1 MGKTG
6 KWLRNLLTTG
16 KKDKEKEKSTIKLNS
31 SSNGTENSTTP
42 TSSTPKEK
50 KRWSFRRSSA
60 SATATTATTTPTTTS
75 KELNF
80 VETNVTASQT
90 VQTDTDI
97 QNEQRKHV
105 MAVAAATAAA
115 ADAAVAAAQ
124 AVAAVIR
131 LTSTSNATSKSIEE
145 AAAIKIQSAFRSH
158 LAKKA
163 LCALRG
169 LVKLQA
175 LVRGHLVRKQAKAT
189 LRCMQALVTAQARAR
204 AQRIQ
209 MGSEGKA
216 NQKHRNAAEDDLLRH
231 IYNEMDRGLED
242 NIKIVE
248 MDVCESKVNSRSSSV
263 YHHGHQ
269 EQYDNRFS
277 THYSTNGSYTKE
289 EKYKVSPAPSALTES
304 SPRACS
310 GHFDDCFSTAQS
322 SPHPQFYSAVSR
334 SEDSKHPFAFHRPAY
349 AESMSYD
356 YPLFP
361 NYMANT
367 ESSRAKVRS
376 HSAPKQRPDSFER
389 QPSRRRASVEG
400 RNVPRPMRMQ
410 RSSSHV
416 GATVHNYHY
425 PWSIKL
431 DRSAVSL
438 KDSECGSTSTVLTN
452 TNYCRSLVAYG
463 VITWRWVLTTESAPC
478 ATPNSSHF
486 ARTPKSRVENFSL
499 LSFSPF

>member
-1 MGKTG
+1 YPYQLTRCLKEMGKTS
-6 KWLRNLLTTG
+6 KWLRNLLTG
-16 KKDKEKEKSTIKLNS
+16 KKDKEKEKEKSNTNLNS

-42 TSSTPKEK
+42 SSTTPKEK

-60 SATATTATTTPTTTS
+60 SATATATTTPTTTTTS

-80 VETNVTASQT
+80 VEPNVTASQT
-90 VQTDTDI
+90 VKTDTDN
-97 QNEQRKHV
+97 QDEQMKHA

-131 LTSTSNATSKSIEE
+131 LTSASNGTSKSIEE
-145 AAAIKIQSAFRSH
+145 AAAIKIQSVFRSH
-158 LAKKA
+158 LARKA

-189 LRCMQALVTAQARAR
+189 LRCMQALVTAQARVR
-204 AQRIQ
+204 AQRFL
-209 MGSEGKA
+209 MVSEGKP
-216 NQKHRNAAEDDLLRH
+216 NQKHRNATDDDLFRH

-248 MDVCESKVNSRSSSV
+248 MDVCESKGNSRSRSSSV

-269 EQYDNRFS
+269 EQCDHRFS
-277 THYSTNGSYTKE
+277 THYSTNGSYSKE
-289 EKYKVSPAPSALTES
+289 ESYKVSPAPSALTEL

-310 GHFDDCFSTAQS
+310 GHFEDCFSTAQS
-322 SPHPQFYSAVSR
+322 SPQFYTAVSR
-334 SEDSKHPFAFHRPAY
+334 SDDSKHPFAFPRPAY

-376 HSAPKQRPDSFER
+376 HSAPKQRPDSCER
-389 QPSRRRASVEG
+389 QPSRRRVSVEG
-400 RNVPRPMRMQ
+400 RNVPRPVRMQ

-416 GATVHNYHY
+416 GATAHNYQY

-452 TNYCRSLVAYG
+452 TNYCRSLVGYD
-463 VITWRWVLTTESAPC
+463 
-478 ATPNSSHF
+478 
-486 ARTPKSRVENFSL
+486 RVMVPQQFIN
-499 LSFSPF
+499 